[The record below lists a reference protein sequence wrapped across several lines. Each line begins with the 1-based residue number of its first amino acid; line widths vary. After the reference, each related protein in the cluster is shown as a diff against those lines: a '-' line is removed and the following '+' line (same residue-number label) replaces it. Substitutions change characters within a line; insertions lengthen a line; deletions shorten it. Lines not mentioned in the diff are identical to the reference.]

1 MIAIKIIR
9 NKKRFHHQALV
20 EVKLLDLL
28 RRKVSV
34 ILFTFIFSN
43 FEKDK
48 DMRMISFGLKVG
60 RGKNTD
66 TTR

>member
-43 FEKDK
+43 FEKHK
-48 DMRMISFGLKVG
+48 DMRMISFG
-60 RGKNTD
+60 
-66 TTR
+66 